1 MCQAPRA
8 DEVKREPA
16 ARVVA
21 DRAPE
26 SDRHAGQYL
35 AQDSRADERNLPT
48 TTQPRAHPPQTGGGI
63 PKSRKRQQAELK
75 AQLRAKRNSSS
86 TETKTT
92 TTTTTT
98 SLGPDTHHAK
108 ELLRAATCPHLARWL
123 SEDDT
128 EGITWDFESFYRA
141 SDTYVLEDQVSLP
154 DALAFL
160 LQDRGKNQNTVIAID
175 LEWQPDRLKTDNNP
189 VALIQLATTTRCVLI
204 RTVDWD
210 TSGRAGLPGPLHD
223 FLSSSPD
230 RLFLGFSWDGGDEKK
245 FRSSFGVGRSVFSAF
260 VDLQELAQV
269 LGYGKK
275 CGLAWLTREVV
286 GAELPKSI
294 ARSNW
299 ARSGELSAE
308 QVAYGALDAF
318 SLHAIVAGWRLM
330 QGG

>member
-8 DEVKREPA
+8 DEVRREPT
-16 ARVVA
+16 ARVGA
-21 DRAPE
+21 AGAPD
-26 SDRHAGQYL
+26 SDSHAY
-35 AQDSRADERNLPT
+35 ERNNL
-48 TTQPRAHPPQTGGGI
+48 

-75 AQLRAKRNSSS
+75 AQLRAKRNS

-92 TTTTTT
+92 PTPTTSPGSHGQ
-98 SLGPDTHHAK
+98 SLGPHAK

-128 EGITWDFESFYRA
+128 EGITWDFESYYRA

-160 LQDRGKNQNTVIAID
+160 LQDRGKNQNTAIAID

-210 TSGRAGLPGPLHD
+210 TSGRAGLPGALYD

-230 RLFLGFSWDGGDEKK
+230 RVFLGFSWDGGDEKK
-245 FRSSFGVGRSVFSAF
+245 FRSSFGVGKSVFSAF